1 MNNISKVVSS
11 DIVGLGLKLVST
23 ALAAKD
29 VSHCC
34 QDVLPRL
41 LELVGSTEGFIF
53 VSDPRLPAEGY
64 ADRGFSEAESSDV
77 RAACMDWF
85 DRLTDEPE
93 GAPLSVG
100 FGAGAVTAF
109 PLLVDERTLGMVG
122 IATAEFDSPEK
133 KDYWAHLLALLGHVF
148 DSMASKA
155 SLERK
160 LLHFDTF
167 LEISSLLARTV
178 GISESLEIV
187 LFSSMNAVSAE
198 AASILLL
205 DETKQSFRFFHVEGT
220 AKPLLGETTFKA
232 TEGVAGRVLQTLEA
246 EIVTDVTADVQF
258 YGQIDAETGFRT
270 RNLIAVPLL
279 AGSEPIGVLE
289 VLNRSGDESFTA
301 HDRLI
306 LSSLADQIAY
316 AIRNAAVFD
325 RIVDAYCKQRQGADS
340 CDDCPQS
347 LESWAPCKE
356 YRERYS

>member
-1 MNNISKVVSS
+1 MSNVFSG
-11 DIVGLGLKLVST
+11 DIVALGMKLVST

-34 QDVLPRL
+34 QDVLPHF
-41 LELVGSTEGFIF
+41 LELVGSEEGFIF

-64 ADRGFSEAESSDV
+64 IDRGFSEAESSDV
-77 RAACMDWF
+77 RAACMDWL
-85 DRLTDEPE
+85 DRLADDLE
-93 GAPLSVG
+93 GAPLSVRL
-100 FGAGAVTAF
+100 GANALTAF
-109 PLLVDERTLGMVG
+109 PLLVDGRTLGMVG
-122 IATAEFDSPEK
+122 IAAGEFDLPER
-133 KDYWAHLLALLGHVF
+133 KDYWAHLLVALGHVF
-148 DSMASKA
+148 DSLAAKT

-167 LEISSLLARTV
+167 LEVSSLLAKPV
-178 GISESLEIV
+178 GLSESLEIA

-205 DETKQSFRFFHVEGT
+205 DDNKQSFRFFHVEGA

-246 EIVTDVTADVQF
+246 EIVNDVTDDVQF

-301 HDRLI
+301 GDRLI

-316 AIRNAAVFD
+316 AIRNASVFD
-325 RIVDAYCKQRQGADS
+325 RIVDAYCKRREGADS